1 MAAAHELSR
10 VATAPVSRR
19 ERAAATVSAA
29 LRSGVLAA
37 IAATIAWLLA
47 GAIAATAFLVLL
59 VATLAVAA
67 WAVLRDGRVPPIVWL
82 ALAAGWAI
90 VLLERWAVQSHGGLW
105 VAAAAWLG
113 VVLGAR
119 RAGIRPRSQ
128 ILLAYPLLSLA
139 IVIAAGE
146 DVLDP
151 WGVSWLWVAAVLGPV
166 LGARTLLAP
175 GTRAA
180 S

>member
-1 MAAAHELSR
+1 MAATQQLGRAG
-10 VATAPVSRR
+10 AAPVSRR
-19 ERAAATVSAA
+19 ERAATTVSTA
-29 LRSGVLAA
+29 LRYGVLAA
-37 IAATIAWLLA
+37 IAATIAWVLA

-59 VATLAVAA
+59 VATLAAAA
-67 WAVLRDGRVPPIVWL
+67 WAVLRDGRVPSVVWL

-119 RAGIRPRSQ
+119 RAGIRPRSLV
-128 ILLAYPLLSLA
+128 LLAYPLLSLA
-139 IVIAAGE
+139 IVVAAGE

-151 WGVSWLWVAAVLGPV
+151 WGMSWLWVAAILGPV

-175 GTRAA
+175 GTRNA